1 MIQCGFQGLWGFPSR
16 YDSLLFTPLY
26 ASTRADCLALKIKPP
41 VATVHF
47 PAKPRPWFPAE
58 KAKLQALCL
67 ALRRGTRARQQPAS
81 PGAESPARREP
92 PSPRSQPR
100 SAAAAA
106 VPQSLSP
113 QEKQGE
119 GRVGRQTA
127 VVEGKTLTRPDNNRR
142 GGEDGG
148 RDQGSAERPP
158 EASGTLRLLGT
169 PRPLLLL
176 AADFLPSSVL
186 IRLTTSLKATRPGSA
201 GSRGRPRNRLQRLET
216 PAARLQSMRA
226 LCACPVRRGRR
237 GGRERHAIRGGA
249 ERGGCSSGWE
259 GWGRAL

>member
-1 MIQCGFQGLWGFPSR
+1 MIQCGFQGLWVLPST

-26 ASTRADCLALKIKPP
+26 ASTRADGLALKIKPP

-47 PAKPRPWFPAE
+47 PAKPRLWFPAE

-67 ALRRGTRARQQPAS
+67 ALRRGGAGSAAAGFSRCRVTRRA
-81 PGAESPARREP
+81 GEP
-92 PSPRSQPR
+92 RSPRSQPR

-106 VPQSLSP
+106 VPQSLRSP
-113 QEKQGE
+113 QQNQGE

-127 VVEGKTLTRPDNNRR
+127 VVEGETLTRPDNNRR

-176 AADFLPSSVL
+176 AAGFLPSSVL
-186 IRLTTSLKATRPGSA
+186 IRLTTSL
-201 GSRGRPRNRLQRLET
+201 
-216 PAARLQSMRA
+216 
-226 LCACPVRRGRR
+226 
-237 GGRERHAIRGGA
+237 
-249 ERGGCSSGWE
+249 
-259 GWGRAL
+259 